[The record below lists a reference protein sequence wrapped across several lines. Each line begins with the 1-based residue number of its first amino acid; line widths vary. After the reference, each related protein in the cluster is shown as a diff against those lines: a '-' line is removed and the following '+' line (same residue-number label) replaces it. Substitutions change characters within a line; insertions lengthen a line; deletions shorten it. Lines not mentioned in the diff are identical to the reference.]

1 MSLTLSEAQSIVSN
15 ALDDPNNDYVTLAQL
30 TNWINEGCL
39 DIARRSQTLQQ
50 MATIPVIALQ
60 NIYTMPT
67 NLLSVHRMEYIP
79 SGQIYPNQ
87 QIYPLVY
94 RAIND
99 MDQVWGVNQGSQST
113 YPQFFTPWSNPP
125 NLTVQLF
132 PVPAQSGTLNVW
144 YYRTAT
150 PVINGG
156 DLLDVVE
163 GFQGLVC
170 MFAEYMAKRKAA
182 DPTWKDAKEIY
193 EADFQELINRT
204 RSYTDQ
210 AGTFTSGPTGQPNWL
225 YEMGDY

>member
-113 YPQFFTPWSNPP
+113 YPNSLLLGLILLTSRSNSFQSPLNQGHSMFGTIAPP
-125 NLTVQLF
+125 LQ
-132 PVPAQSGTLNVW
+132 
-144 YYRTAT
+144 
-150 PVINGG
+150 
-156 DLLDVVE
+156 
-163 GFQGLVC
+163 
-170 MFAEYMAKRKAA
+170 
-182 DPTWKDAKEIY
+182 
-193 EADFQELINRT
+193 
-204 RSYTDQ
+204 
-210 AGTFTSGPTGQPNWL
+210 
-225 YEMGDY
+225 